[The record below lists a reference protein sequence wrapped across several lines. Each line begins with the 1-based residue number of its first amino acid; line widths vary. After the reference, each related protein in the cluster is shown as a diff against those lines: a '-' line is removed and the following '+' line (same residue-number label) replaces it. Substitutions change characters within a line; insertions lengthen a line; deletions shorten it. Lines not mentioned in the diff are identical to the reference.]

1 MGQIEVNIVNDCH
14 CNCRIDGN
22 LYGPGVHVLTY
33 YDVIKYRHNHDYL
46 VLTVRYREG
55 VRKVY
60 VPCHVIRRITWIRR
74 GYKCY

>member
-1 MGQIEVNIVNDCH
+1 MGEIEVIIMNEGI
-14 CNCRIDGN
+14 CNVRLDGQ
-22 LYGPGVHVLTY
+22 LFGPGKHVLTY

-46 VLTVRYREG
+46 VLTVRDREG

-74 GYKCY
+74 LFKCY